1 MAAQRGEIL
10 ALLDN
15 VLEQCGVWSRDA
27 LTKILNDDDG
37 VNLFIES
44 CRVAAAQAVVPP
56 PCVDIAVQTEIETAT
71 VGTTT
76 ERGVATHDVASSAT
90 FSLTTGARMVSMEVQ
105 CSPPQMVQRAVQ
117 VVPAHVATR
126 TRDAAVDGG
135 VSWEDLKKAAMEVAQ
150 AKAREDVLREFE
162 PSLERAVVAVEVKAE
177 HAATML
183 AEAHEIKR
191 CVNAG
196 FENDQRSKGS
206 SSSSSRQM
214 RSSRGQGA
222 AARDRDEHVGT
233 IELLRFR
240 LRAERHGASW
250 S

>member
-15 VLEQCGVWSRDA
+15 VLEQCGVWSRDS

-56 PCVDIAVQTEIETAT
+56 PCADIAVQTEIETAT
-71 VGTTT
+71 VGTTM

-183 AEAHEIKR
+183 SEAHEIKR

-196 FENDQRSKGS
+196 FENEARAAAAAAADRCAAAED
-206 SSSSSRQM
+206 RA
-214 RSSRGQGA
+214 A

-233 IELLRFR
+233 IELLRSR